1 LVAIYVITEP
11 CIGVKDGACV
21 DVCPVAC
28 SHTTPDDPQYY
39 IDPDICIECEQCEI
53 VCPVDAIFTVETVPD
68 EWQRFVEVN
77 AEFFR
82 SNKPPLAP
90 VSIAEAEELA
100 AAVHLFAAGR
110 AVAVAVAIV
119 DPDGGVLLQSAPT
132 ASLPSEVTDTALTR
146 ARKAASI
153 RLRTDGA
160 RVLLDGPTIVGAIGV
175 AGADRDIEAECCEA
189 GMIALR
195 RAPT

>member
-1 LVAIYVITEP
+1 VAIYVIVEP

-28 SHTTPDDPQYY
+28 IHTTPDDPQYY

-68 EWQRFVEVN
+68 EWERFVEVN
-77 AEFFR
+77 AQFFR
-82 SNKPPLAP
+82 SNKPPLVP
-90 VSIAEAEELA
+90 LSIAEAEEMA
-100 AAVHLFAAGR
+100 AAVHLFAAER
-110 AVAVAVAIV
+110 AVAVAVAVV

-132 ASLPSEVTDTALTR
+132 ATLPGEVTDTALTR
-146 ARKAASI
+146 ARKAASM

-160 RVLLDGPTIVGAIGV
+160 RVLLDGPTIIAAIGV
-175 AGADRDIEAECCEA
+175 AGADRDIEAQCCEA

-195 RAPT
+195 RASA

>member
-1 LVAIYVITEP
+1 VAIYVIVEP

-28 SHTTPDDPQYY
+28 IHTTPDHPQYY

-77 AEFFR
+77 AQFFR
-82 SNKPPLAP
+82 SNKPPLVALS
-90 VSIAEAEELA
+90 VAEAEELA
-100 AAVHLFAAGR
+100 AAVHLFAAER

-119 DPDGGVLLQSAPT
+119 DPGGGVLFQSAPT
-132 ASLPSEVTDTALTR
+132 ATLPSEVTDMALTR
-146 ARKAASI
+146 ARRAASI
-153 RLRTDGA
+153 RLRSDGA
-160 RVLLDGPTIVGAIGV
+160 RVLLDGPMIIAAIGV
-175 AGADRDIEAECCEA
+175 AGADSDIEAQCCEA

-195 RAPT
+195 RASA

>member
-1 LVAIYVITEP
+1 MAIYVIVEP

-28 SHTTPDDPQYY
+28 IHTTPDDPQYY

-82 SNKPPLAP
+82 SNKPPVAP
-90 VSIAEAEELA
+90 LSVAEAEEM
-100 AAVHLFAAGR
+100 AVAIHLFAAER

-119 DPDGGVLLQSAPT
+119 DPDGGVLLQSART
-132 ASLPSEVTDTALTR
+132 ATLPSEVTDTALTR

-160 RVLLDGPTIVGAIGV
+160 RVLLEGPTIIAAIGV
-175 AGADRDIEAECCEA
+175 AGADSDIEAQCCEA
-189 GMIALR
+189 GMVALHR
-195 RAPT
+195 TSA

>member
-1 LVAIYVITEP
+1 VAIYVITEP

-28 SHTTPDDPQYY
+28 IHTTPDDPQYY

-100 AAVHLFAAGR
+100 AAVHLFAAER

-119 DPDGGVLLQSAPT
+119 DPAGGVLLQSAPT
-132 ASLPSEVTDTALTR
+132 ATLSSEVTDTALMR

-160 RVLLDGPTIVGAIGV
+160 RVLLDGPTIIGAIGV
-175 AGADRDIEAECCEA
+175 AGADRDMEAECCEA

-195 RAPT
+195 RASA

>member
-1 LVAIYVITEP
+1 VAIYVIVEP

-28 SHTTPDDPQYY
+28 IHTTPDDPQYY
-39 IDPDICIECEQCEI
+39 IDPDIYIECEQCEI
-53 VCPVDAIFTVETVPD
+53 VCPVDAIFTVETVPE

-77 AEFFR
+77 AQFFL
-82 SNKPPLAP
+82 SNKPPL
-90 VSIAEAEELA
+90 VVLSIAEAEELA
-100 AAVHLFAAGR
+100 AAVHLFAAER
-110 AVAVAVAIV
+110 AVTVAVAIV
-119 DPDGGVLLQSAPT
+119 DPGGGVLFQSAAT
-132 ASLPSEVTDTALTR
+132 AALPSETTDMALTR

-160 RVLLDGPTIVGAIGV
+160 RVLLDGPSIIAAIGV
-175 AGADRDIEAECCEA
+175 AGADSDIEAQCCEA

-195 RAPT
+195 RASA